1 MNIRQLEAFHNTV
14 ETGSVTLAAER
25 MRISQPAVSKL
36 LRSFSDACGFQLFVR
51 AGGRLTPTL
60 EGRMLAVEV
69 AKMFSGTARVA
80 KLADAVRNQE
90 WGEITL
96 VAPPAL
102 TTRFLAQALSPLLAE
117 QPDIHFTMRSLPSPR
132 IIDLVAAQ
140 QVDIGLSVLPFEHPN
155 VDAERLMRFEMV
167 CVLPTGHPLTD
178 KSVVDLED
186 LGGDPFVSL
195 ARDDCSLM
203 TIDRAFQIKG
213 VQKRNRI
220 EVPLSETAC
229 CFVANGVGV
238 SIVPSFVGL
247 DFGSDVLVRRSIV
260 PETTIDLWL
269 LTPRNHPRSLAAS
282 KLIEFLR
289 RAVAP
294 FDKLQSRAILP
305 E

>member
-1 MNIRQLEAFHNTV
+1 MPAAF
-14 ETGSVTLAAER
+14 
-25 MRISQPAVSKL
+25 
-36 LRSFSDACGFQLFVR
+36 SFSFEPV
-51 AGGRLTPTL
+51 AGSRQRSKAVCSRSRSPRCSRGPHAWQ
-60 EGRMLAVEV
+60 GWPMLSAI
-69 AKMFSGTARVA
+69 
-80 KLADAVRNQE
+80 RN
-90 WGEITL
+90 GEITL

-167 CVLPTGHPLTD
+167 CVLPGRHPLAD
-178 KSVVDLED
+178 KSVIDLED

-220 EVPLSETAC
+220 EVPLGNCLLFRCQWRRRLHCA
-229 CFVANGVGV
+229 F
-238 SIVPSFVGL
+238 
-247 DFGSDVLVRRSIV
+247 VRRARFWQRRSGAAEYRSGNDGRSV
-260 PETTIDLWL
+260 AAYTEEPSTIARGQQAHRFSA
-269 LTPRNHPRSLAAS
+269 TGVRSVRQAS
-282 KLIEFLR
+282 APVE
-289 RAVAP
+289 RA
-294 FDKLQSRAILP
+294 
-305 E
+305 

>member
-1 MNIRQLEAFHNTV
+1 MNIRQLEACHNTI
-14 ETGSVTLAAER
+14 ETGSVTHAAER

-51 AGGRLTPTL
+51 TNGRLTPTL
-60 EGRMLAVEV
+60 EARMLATEV

-80 KLADAVRNQE
+80 RLADAVRNQE

-102 TTRFLAQALSPLLAE
+102 TTRFLAQSLAPLLAD

-140 QVDIGLSVLPFEHPN
+140 QVDIGLSVLPFENPN
-155 VDAERLMRFEMV
+155 VEAERLIRFEMV
-167 CVLPTGHPLTD
+167 CVLPTGHPLAD
-178 KSVVDLED
+178 KAVVDLED
-186 LGGDPFVSL
+186 LSSDPFISL

-213 VQKRNRI
+213 VQKKNRI

-229 CFVANGVGV
+229 CFVASGVGV

-247 DFGSDVLVRRSIV
+247 DFAPDMLIRRRIV

-269 LTPRNHPRSLAAS
+269 LTPKNHPKSLAAS
-282 KLIEFLR
+282 KLIDFLR
-289 RAVAP
+289 QVIAP
-294 FDKLQSRAILP
+294 FDVRQ
-305 E
+305 

>member
-1 MNIRQLEAFHNTV
+1 
-14 ETGSVTLAAER
+14 
-25 MRISQPAVSKL
+25 
-36 LRSFSDACGFQLFVR
+36 
-51 AGGRLTPTL
+51 
-60 EGRMLAVEV
+60 MLAVEV

-80 KLADAVRNQE
+80 RLADAVRNQE

-102 TTRFLAQALSPLLAE
+102 TTRFLAQSLAPLLAD

-155 VDAERLMRFEMV
+155 VEAERLVRFEMV
-167 CVLPTGHPLTD
+167 CVLPAGHSLAD
-178 KSVVDLED
+178 KAVIDLED
-186 LGGDPFVSL
+186 LGSDPFVSL

-247 DFGSDVLVRRSIV
+247 DFGPDMLIRRRII

-269 LTPRNHPRSLAAS
+269 LTPKNHPRSLAAN
-282 KLIEFLR
+282 KLIDFLR
-289 RAVAP
+289 QAVAP
-294 FDKLQSRAILP
+294 FDARQ
-305 E
+305 

>member
-1 MNIRQLEAFHNTV
+1 
-14 ETGSVTLAAER
+14 

-51 AGGRLTPTL
+51 TNGRLTPTL
-60 EGRMLAVEV
+60 EARMLATEV

-80 KLADAVRNQE
+80 RLADAVRNQE

-102 TTRFLAQALSPLLAE
+102 TTRFLAQSLAPLLAD

-140 QVDIGLSVLPFEHPN
+140 QVDIGLSVLPFENPN
-155 VDAERLMRFEMV
+155 VEAERLIRFEMV
-167 CVLPTGHPLTD
+167 CVLPTGHPLAD
-178 KSVVDLED
+178 KAVVDLED
-186 LGGDPFVSL
+186 LSSDPFISL

-213 VQKRNRI
+213 VQKKNRI

-229 CFVANGVGV
+229 CFVASGVGV

-247 DFGSDVLVRRSIV
+247 DFAPDMLIRRRIV

-269 LTPRNHPRSLAAS
+269 LTPKNHPKSLAAS
-282 KLIEFLR
+282 KLIDFLR
-289 RAVAP
+289 QVIAP
-294 FDKLQSRAILP
+294 FDVRQ
-305 E
+305 

>member
-1 MNIRQLEAFHNTV
+1 MNIRQLEAFHNTI
-14 ETGSVTLAAER
+14 ETGSVTHAAER

-51 AGGRLTPTL
+51 TNGRLTPTL
-60 EGRMLAVEV
+60 EARMLATEV

-80 KLADAVRNQE
+80 RLADAVRNQE

-102 TTRFLAQALSPLLAE
+102 TTRFLAQSLAPLLAD

-140 QVDIGLSVLPFEHPN
+140 QVDIGLSVLPFENPN
-155 VDAERLMRFEMV
+155 VEAERLIRFEMI
-167 CVLPTGHPLTD
+167 CILPAGHPLAD
-178 KSVVDLED
+178 KAVVDLED
-186 LGGDPFVSL
+186 LSSDPFISL

-213 VQKRNRI
+213 VQKKNRI

-229 CFVANGVGV
+229 CFVASGVGV

-247 DFGSDVLVRRSIV
+247 DFAPDMLIRRRIV

-269 LTPRNHPRSLAAS
+269 LTPKNHPRSLAAS
-282 KLIEFLR
+282 KLIDFLR
-289 RAVAP
+289 QVIAP
-294 FDKLQSRAILP
+294 FDVRQ
-305 E
+305 

>member
-1 MNIRQLEAFHNTV
+1 MNIRQLEAFHNTI

-36 LRSFSDACGFQLFVR
+36 LRSFSDACGFRLFVR
-51 AGGRLTPTL
+51 SGGRLTPTL
-60 EGRMLAVEV
+60 EARMLAVEV
-69 AKMFSGTARVA
+69 AKCFPARTAWHVWPMRYA
-80 KLADAVRNQE
+80 TRN
-90 WGEITL
+90 GEITL
-96 VAPPAL
+96 VAPAAL
-102 TTRFLAQALSPLLAE
+102 TTRFLAQAVAPLLSE

-132 IIDLVAAQ
+132 IIELVAAQ

-155 VDAERLMRFEMV
+155 VEAERLMRFEMV
-167 CVLPTGHPLTD
+167 CVLPPSHPLAS
-178 KSVVDLED
+178 KSVIDLED
-186 LGGDPFVSL
+186 LGNDPFISL

-247 DFGSDVLVRRSIV
+247 DFGPDVLLRRSIS

-269 LTPRNHPRSLAAS
+269 YTPKSHPKSLAAN
-282 KLIEFLR
+282 KLIEFY
-289 RAVAP
+289 V
-294 FDKLQSRAILP
+294 KLSPL
-305 E
+305 

>member
-1 MNIRQLEAFHNTV
+1 MNIRQLEAFHNTI
-14 ETGSVTLAAER
+14 ETGSVTHAAER

-51 AGGRLTPTL
+51 TNGRLTPTL
-60 EGRMLAVEV
+60 EARMLATEV

-80 KLADAVRNQE
+80 RLADAVRNQE

-96 VAPPAL
+96 IAPPAL
-102 TTRFLAQALSPLLAE
+102 ATRFLAQSLAPLLAD

-140 QVDIGLSVLPFEHPN
+140 QVDIGLSVLPFENPN
-155 VDAERLMRFEMV
+155 VEAERLIRFEMV
-167 CVLPTGHPLTD
+167 CVLPTGHPLAD
-178 KSVVDLED
+178 KAVVDLED
-186 LGGDPFVSL
+186 LSSDPFISL

-213 VQKRNRI
+213 VQKKNRI

-229 CFVANGVGV
+229 CFVASGVGV

-247 DFGSDVLVRRSIV
+247 DFAPDMLIRRRIV

-269 LTPRNHPRSLAAS
+269 LTPKNHPKSLAAS
-282 KLIEFLR
+282 KLIDFLR
-289 RAVAP
+289 QVIAP
-294 FDKLQSRAILP
+294 FDVRQ
-305 E
+305 

>member
-1 MNIRQLEAFHNTV
+1 MNIRQLEAFHNTI
-14 ETGSVTLAAER
+14 ETGSVTHAAER

-51 AGGRLTPTL
+51 TNGRLTPTL
-60 EGRMLAVEV
+60 EARMLATEV

-80 KLADAVRNQE
+80 RLADAVRNQE

-102 TTRFLAQALSPLLAE
+102 TTRFLAQSLAPLLAD

-140 QVDIGLSVLPFEHPN
+140 QVDIGLSVLPFENPN
-155 VDAERLMRFEMV
+155 VEAERLIRFEMV
-167 CVLPTGHPLTD
+167 CVLPTGHPLAD
-178 KSVVDLED
+178 KAVVDLED
-186 LGGDPFVSL
+186 LSSDPFISL

-213 VQKRNRI
+213 VQKKNRI

-229 CFVANGVGV
+229 CFVASGVGV

-247 DFGSDVLVRRSIV
+247 DFAPDMLIRRRIL

-269 LTPRNHPRSLAAS
+269 LTPKNHPKSLAAS
-282 KLIEFLR
+282 KLIDFLR
-289 RAVAP
+289 QVIAP
-294 FDKLQSRAILP
+294 FDVRQ
-305 E
+305 

>member
-1 MNIRQLEAFHNTV
+1 MNIRQLEAFHNTI
-14 ETGSVTLAAER
+14 ETGSVTHAAER

-51 AGGRLTPTL
+51 TNGRLTPTL
-60 EGRMLAVEV
+60 EARMLATEV

-80 KLADAVRNQE
+80 RLADAVRNQE

-102 TTRFLAQALSPLLAE
+102 TTRFLAQSLAPLLAD

-140 QVDIGLSVLPFEHPN
+140 QVDIGLSVLPFENPN
-155 VDAERLMRFEMV
+155 VEAERLIRFEMV
-167 CVLPTGHPLTD
+167 CVLPTGHPLAD
-178 KSVVDLED
+178 KAVVDLED
-186 LGGDPFVSL
+186 LSSDPFISL

-213 VQKRNRI
+213 VQKKNRI

-229 CFVANGVGV
+229 CFVASGVGV

-247 DFGSDVLVRRSIV
+247 DFAPDMLIRRRIV

-269 LTPRNHPRSLAAS
+269 LTPKNHPKSLAAS
-282 KLIEFLR
+282 KLIDFLR
-289 RAVAP
+289 QVIAP
-294 FDKLQSRAILP
+294 FDVRQ
-305 E
+305 